1 MNAPAPT
8 PPTSLAPEALAPFR
22 ILLWVGIVLAALG
35 ALGVVIYFGSDPGP
49 FSGIRNPGP
58 LIAGGILLGFSGLPL
73 VGSAIIAALGKRQPI
88 AALIAP
94 EPARPETP
102 SN

>member
-58 LIAGGILLGFSGLPL
+58 LIFGGVLLGFSGLPL
-73 VGSAIIAALGKRQPI
+73 VGSAIIAALGNRQPTTD
-88 AALIAP
+88 LVT
-94 EPARPETP
+94 PATAQAETP
-102 SN
+102 SA